1 MPQDRSNRLALGP
14 GERINPF
21 VDPLRPLKW
30 RRPDAS
36 INPFAPPP
44 YPWERGHHGFRA
56 AYERARTVLEA
67 GDAITAFADS
77 DAADPALVAPDL
89 FAAAASAAALDFRDA
104 IPAPAVPEVA
114 RATALVA
121 WHDALRDHADRVNTP

>member
-21 VDPLRPLKW
+21 VDPLRPLRW

-36 INPFAPPP
+36 ISPFAPPP
-44 YPWERGHHGFRA
+44 YPWERAHHGFRA
-56 AYERARTVLEA
+56 AYECARTVLEA

-77 DAADPALVAPDL
+77 DAADPALIAPDL
-89 FAAAASAAALDFRDA
+89 FAAATSAAAHRLRDA
-104 IPAPAVPEVA
+104 IPAPTIPEAA
-114 RATALVA
+114 RAVALVA
-121 WHDALRDHADRVNTP
+121 